1 MRTHLLFT
9 AICFTLLFCF
19 QQSTAQRTQNKW
31 MELIMEVPKVDA
43 AKSFKALKKKL
54 ATLSQ
59 VHIEG
64 FCVSKKLLMLKL
76 NPEQYFNVLVA
87 VDEAGFN
94 YYIKK
99 DLHIAQVMGA
109 CEAGELYTAESFKEE

>member
-9 AICFTLLFCF
+9 TICFAFLLCT
-19 QQSTAQRTQNKW
+19 QQSIAQRTQNKW

-43 AKSFKALKKKL
+43 AKSFKVLKKKL
-54 ATLSQ
+54 AALPQ
-59 VHIEG
+59 VNIEG
-64 FCVSKKLLMLKL
+64 FCDSKKLLMLKL

-99 DLHIAQVMGA
+99 DLHIAQVIGA
-109 CEAGELYTAESFKEE
+109 CEVGELYTAGSFGSE